1 MYHSVFC
8 ELFSTMSKY
17 LAAYG
22 VTAVVMIAID
32 LVWLGLIA
40 KPLYQSGI
48 GHLMADKP
56 NVPIALVFYLL
67 YALGLM
73 VFAITPEQSAPGW
86 SRALMVGALFG
97 FFAYATYDLT
107 NLSTLKDWP
116 LGLSLMDMAWGT
128 LVSGV
133 SAAAGKLALDRFS

>member
-1 MYHSVFC
+1 
-8 ELFSTMSKY
+8 MSKY

-48 GHLMADKP
+48 GHLMAEKP
-56 NVPIALVFYLL
+56 NVPIAVVFYLV

-73 VFAITPEQSAPGW
+73 VFAVTPEQSAAGW

-107 NLSTLKDWP
+107 NLSTLRGWP
-116 LGLSLMDMAWGT
+116 LGLSLMDLAWGT

-133 SAAAGKLALDRFS
+133 SSAAGKLTLDRFG

>member
-1 MYHSVFC
+1 
-8 ELFSTMSKY
+8 MSRY

-40 KPLYQSGI
+40 KPLYQNGI

-56 NVPIALVFYLL
+56 NVPIAIVFYLF

-73 VFAITPEQSAPGW
+73 IFAIVPQQAAPGW

-107 NLSTLKDWP
+107 NLSTLKGWP

-133 SAAAGKLALDRFS
+133 SCAAGKLTLDRFG

>member
-1 MYHSVFC
+1 
-8 ELFSTMSKY
+8 MSKY
-17 LAAYG
+17 FAAYG
-22 VTAVVMIAID
+22 VTAFVLIAID

-56 NVPIALVFYLL
+56 NIVIALGFYLL

-73 VFAITPEQSAPGW
+73 VFAVTPEQSALGW

-107 NLSTLKDWP
+107 NLSTLRDWP
-116 LGLSLMDMAWGT
+116 LSLALMDIAWGT

-133 SAAAGKLALDRFS
+133 SSAAGKLALDRFS

>member
-1 MYHSVFC
+1 
-8 ELFSTMSKY
+8 MSKY
-17 LAAYG
+17 LAAYA

-40 KPLYQSGI
+40 KPLYQNGI

-56 NVPIALVFYLL
+56 NIPVALVFYLL
-67 YALGLM
+67 YPVGLM
-73 VFAITPEQSAPGW
+73 VFAIVPEQAAPGW

-107 NLSTLKDWP
+107 NLSTLKGWP
-116 LGLSLMDMAWGT
+116 VGLALMDMAWGT

-133 SAAAGKLALDRFS
+133 SAAAGKLALDRFG

>member
-1 MYHSVFC
+1 
-8 ELFSTMSKY
+8 MSKY

-22 VTAVVMIAID
+22 VTAFVMIAID

-40 KPLYQSGI
+40 KPLYQNGI

-56 NVPIALVFYLL
+56 DIPVAIIFYLL

-73 VFAITPEQSAPGW
+73 IFAVTPQQSAPGW
-86 SRALMVGALFG
+86 SRALMVGAMFG

-107 NLSTLKDWP
+107 NLSTLKGWP
-116 LGLSLMDMAWGT
+116 LSLSLMDIAWGT

-133 SAAAGKLALDRFS
+133 SSAAGKWALDRFD

>member
-1 MYHSVFC
+1 
-8 ELFSTMSKY
+8 MSKY
-17 LAAYG
+17 FAAYG
-22 VTAVVMIAID
+22 ATAVFMIVVD
-32 LVWLGLIA
+32 LVWLGFIA
-40 KPLYQSGI
+40 KPLYYNGI

-56 NVPIALVFYLL
+56 NIPIAVIFYLL

-73 VFAITPEQSAPGW
+73 IFAVTPLQSAPGW

-107 NLSTLKDWP
+107 NLSTLRGWP
-116 LGLSLMDMAWGT
+116 LGLSLMDVAWGT

-133 SAAAGKLALDRFS
+133 SSAVGKLALDRFG